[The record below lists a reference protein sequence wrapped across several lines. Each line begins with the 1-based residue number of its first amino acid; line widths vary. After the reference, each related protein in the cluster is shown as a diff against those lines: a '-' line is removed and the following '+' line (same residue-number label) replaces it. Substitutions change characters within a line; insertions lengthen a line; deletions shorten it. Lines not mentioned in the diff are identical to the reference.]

1 MVQFA
6 SEHLKARKV
15 GYINHDD
22 AYGGWNLKPRAPR
35 PSSWAA
41 WTCRCSR

>member
-22 AYGGWNLKPRAPR
+22 AYGGWNLEAARAR